1 MHYNIVTNKDL
12 DPTDKNVDMGS
23 VVELVIK
30 LII

>member
-1 MHYNIVTNKDL
+1 MQVLNLNL
-12 DPTDKNVDMGS
+12 NVHCGS